1 MKVKKDDTVLIISGN
16 DKGRRGRVLRVYP
29 DQDRVIVEGVR
40 MMKKHTKPTQRDP
53 QGGIVER
60 EAPIHVSN
68 VMVVDAKTDAPTR
81 IRRRS
86 LDDGRSVR
94 VAVRSGEMIDSQ

>member
-1 MKVKKDDTVLIISGN
+1 MKIRRDDTVLVISGN
-16 DKGRRGRVLRVYP
+16 DKGKRGRVLRVIPEP
-29 DQDRVIVEGVR
+29 DRLIVEGIR

-68 VMVVDAKTDAPTR
+68 VMVIDPHNDEPTR
-81 IRRRS
+81 VGKKR
-86 LDDGRSVR
+86 LDDGRNVR
-94 VAVRSGEMIDSQ
+94 VAARSGEMIDSE

>member
-1 MKVKKDDTVLIISGN
+1 MNVKKDDTVLIISGN
-16 DKGRRGRVLRVYP
+16 DKGRRGRVLRVFP
-29 DQDRVIVEGVR
+29 DQDRVIVEGIR

-68 VMVVDAKTDAPTR
+68 VMVVDPKTDAPTR
-81 IRRRS
+81 LRRRS

-94 VAVRSGEMIDSQ
+94 VAARSGEMIDSQ